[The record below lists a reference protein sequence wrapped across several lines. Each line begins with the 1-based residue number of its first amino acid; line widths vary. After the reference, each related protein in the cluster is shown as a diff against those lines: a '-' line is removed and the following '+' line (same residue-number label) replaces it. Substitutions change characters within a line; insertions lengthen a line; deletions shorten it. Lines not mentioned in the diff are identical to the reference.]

1 MKLAI
6 VGLVLMFCAQVA
18 FSHTPPQTRKP
29 AKEAVKYDSPKGDTS
44 SGEDKGNTK
53 KLASLAQQLNEAN
66 RSFTYRGQPI
76 NPLALMDLIETF
88 SDGSIGPVAIDLSGT
103 YKSDRYYGEYQTKS
117 DGAVF
122 MDLKTSNPSF
132 KEGDAGPGFI
142 AYKRLGTLKGNLHVI
157 EIKDTTSLR
166 EVTRNLLLIRF
177 NIDYEYKEDGSRRNR
192 LVMQRLGTISLG
204 EELNGQVKVQTRG
217 NSIRISGNS
226 ILVGGKSG
234 YRKPSPDKVIVIK

>member
-1 MKLAI
+1 MKLLM
-6 VGLVLMFCAQVA
+6 VGLALMFFTPAA
-18 FSHTPPQTRKP
+18 FSRTPPQTRKP
-29 AKEAVKYDSPKGDTS
+29 AKEVVKYASPKGDAA
-44 SGEDKGNTK
+44 SGEDTGRRESP
-53 KLASLAQQLNEAN
+53 ASLARQLNEAN

-122 MDLKTSNPSF
+122 IDLKTTNPSF
-132 KEGDAGPGFI
+132 KEGDADPGFI

-157 EIKDTTSLR
+157 EIKDTTSIR

-192 LVMQRLGTISLG
+192 LVMQRLGTIFLG
-204 EELNGQVKVQTRG
+204 EDLNGQVKVQTRS